1 MGLSLMPVCEVEQQF
16 KRIRGVSSSSLDDL
30 FVYFEHQWINGTIPL
45 AMWNSHE
52 LDHRTNNVSE
62 GNKETTNQLTKA
74 LSN

>member
-45 AMWNSHE
+45 AM
-52 LDHRTNNVSE
+52 
-62 GNKETTNQLTKA
+62 
-74 LSN
+74 